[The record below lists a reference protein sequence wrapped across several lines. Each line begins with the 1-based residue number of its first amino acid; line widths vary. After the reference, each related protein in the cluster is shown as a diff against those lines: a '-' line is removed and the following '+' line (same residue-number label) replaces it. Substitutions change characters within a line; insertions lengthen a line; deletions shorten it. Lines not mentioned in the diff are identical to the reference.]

1 MPNAAFRL
9 EKDDLQPQNETW
21 SSKRCAL
28 PPPLSSHTENHAATS
43 VLPQKRRFRRHES
56 ARTSPARTS
65 ATPAASITS
74 GARREASTAAIGA
87 PGHGRLN
94 HEYMYSYLCKY
105 EYFARHVTTGVAKRV
120 GGTVCEAG
128 TARTSTQTGVRH
140 AAQRPACRRAAACG
154 PCGRCNRCRRGRKF
168 GSCKLN
174 SEGQYAM

>member
-1 MPNAAFRL
+1 MAATAAGRLVLMNLMFVRLIKLRVRSIFQRTYTESFNVPFVHTIEMMPNAAFRL
-9 EKDDLQPQNETW
+9 KKDDLQPQNETW

-87 PGHGRLN
+87 L
-94 HEYMYSYLCKY
+94 
-105 EYFARHVTTGVAKRV
+105 
-120 GGTVCEAG
+120 G
-128 TARTSTQTGVRH
+128 TAASTTSTCTRTCTS
-140 AAQRPACRRAAACG
+140 ASTS
-154 PCGRCNRCRRGRKF
+154 RGT
-168 GSCKLN
+168 
-174 SEGQYAM
+174 